1 MNQPSGA
8 SLPARKWKG
17 TASIFVDYDNLFDT
31 LEDRNVDA
39 PEHSIQTLLSNL
51 VRNIRSE
58 DDAEVVRCSAY
69 ADFADLP
76 NGVVIQQALLRLG
89 CRPCFVDK
97 EVQLNASEV
106 QLCIETIAESRG
118 TPADLIVIVSGSR
131 QYLPIL
137 QALRADGRR
146 VKLVALVSPNT
157 RALAG
162 LERQSFMHAARML
175 GPVAVPEEDYREDDR
190 PTASDS
196 LQSRTAVEYRAV
208 DDPSGLR
215 TLKIVEEYFG
225 QYDEVYL
232 TPLLRKLSALLQDDD
247 PKRIISDLEGCGAVW
262 LEKRHGFPYDYT
274 VLVVD
279 EEHPTVLRI
288 RDELHRRYDDF
299 DNERHNERHSE
310 RQGERH
316 SERSSNGGPARRHQS
331 TDPEMADH
339 G

>member
-1 MNQPSGA
+1 
-8 SLPARKWKG
+8 
-17 TASIFVDYDNLFDT
+17 
-31 LEDRNVDA
+31 
-39 PEHSIQTLLSNL
+39 
-51 VRNIRSE
+51 
-58 DDAEVVRCSAY
+58 
-69 ADFADLP
+69 
-76 NGVVIQQALLRLG
+76 
-89 CRPCFVDK
+89 
-97 EVQLNASEV
+97 
-106 QLCIETIAESRG
+106 
-118 TPADLIVIVSGSR
+118 
-131 QYLPIL
+131 
-137 QALRADGRR
+137 
-146 VKLVALVSPNT
+146 
-157 RALAG
+157 
-162 LERQSFMHAARML
+162 
-175 GPVAVPEEDYREDDR
+175 
-190 PTASDS
+190 
-196 LQSRTAVEYRAV
+196 V